1 MYKTY
6 PLFNM
11 EEVFRSL
18 MGRFNESVRG
28 YLKPPRKNSRL
39 PVEVSIQPM
48 IQTTS
53 LLKNHLAEVYAQKK
67 RNLST
72 SGETCDI
79 SENGI
84 SFIVPFIRLGEHYL
98 VSDGTVLDLKVDLPN
113 GELHLKAK
121 SCRYQQ
127 IEQDSP
133 VGRFLV
139 GAKIVEIS
147 EKDKV
152 LLGDYLQ
159 TEKGNGKDRVENV
172 QWGLDL
178 PRT

>member
-1 MYKTY
+1 
-6 PLFNM
+6 M

-18 MGRFNESVRG
+18 VGRFNESVRG
-28 YLKPPRKNSRL
+28 YFKPSRKNSRL
-39 PVEVSIQPM
+39 PIEVSIQPV

-67 RNLST
+67 RKLST

-98 VSDGTVLDLKVDLPN
+98 VDGGTALNLEIDLP
-113 GELHLKAK
+113 GGKLRLKALG
-121 SCRYQQ
+121 CRYEQ
-127 IEQDSP
+127 IELDSSA
-133 VGRFLV
+133 GRFMV
-139 GAKIVEIS
+139 GARIVEIS

-152 LLGDYLQ
+152 LLGEHLQ
-159 TEKGNGKDRVENV
+159 AEKGYKKGKVENV

>member
-1 MYKTY
+1 
-6 PLFNM
+6 M

-18 MGRFNESVRG
+18 VGRFNESVKG
-28 YLKPPRKNSRL
+28 YFKPPRKSSRL
-39 PVEVSIQPM
+39 PIEVTIQPK

-53 LLKNHLAEVYAQKK
+53 LLKNHLAEVYAEKK
-67 RNLST
+67 RNLTT

-98 VSDGTVLDLKVDLPN
+98 VSDGTVLNLTVDLPN
-113 GELHLKAK
+113 GQLHLKAK
-121 SCRYQQ
+121 GCRYQQ
-127 IEQDSP
+127 IEQDSSA
-133 VGRFLV
+133 GRFLV
-139 GAKIVEIS
+139 GAMIVEIS

-152 LLGDYLQ
+152 LLEDYLQ
-159 TEKGNGKDRVENV
+159 AEKGYRKGKVENV
-172 QWGLDL
+172 QWGLDY